1 NGGHDPRISRLPRRP
16 SFCEWNYDPP
26 ITIAGETKWVC
37 LFECPS
43 WYYGSPLVFIPP
55 KYLAMDRRFH
65 IDSSYVPIYGD
76 VDPSENEKQF
86 YRRSHY
92 VIDAI
97 VQAHKNQ
104 GGTILL
110 SAHAGSIEAIP
121 PSLRGIFNRRAETQN
136 LMYEASRVNY
146 CNFRLPGKFLNF
158 HRDL

>member
-1 NGGHDPRISRLPRRP
+1 MFDQRCLFDRDQPIDNLRIV
-16 SFCEWNYDPP
+16 
-26 ITIAGETKWVC
+26 ITRHGER

-43 WYYGSPLVFIPP
+43 WYYGSPLVFIPS

-86 YRRSHY
+86 YRLSRY

-104 GGTILL
+104 GETILL

-136 LMYEASRVNY
+136 LMYEASR
-146 CNFRLPGKFLNF
+146 
-158 HRDL
+158 